1 MVWIPP
7 IATFLDRRNALH
19 LRPKMD
25 ATVRHATRPPLSFS
39 LRQLYYRGNAQVGQ
53 SIPLAVLLIHEGCR
67 WLTRSQIPVVHY
79 ILGSSHLTSEKKGC
93 FEGSCSSP
101 ANELHALQLV
111 QLISHQ
117 CISDLA
123 RERKL
128 YMHECVVLCPY
139 FVPIVVLVPS
149 MDHAFQARS
158 EGSWCGTEQST
169 GPSLSVISRLHTQR
183 NKSTPG
189 WALLSRGRGA
199 LHTGHNSVAL
209 PTRLLSHPLT
219 VQPED
224 QPKSSRHTLNEL
236 VTFISTV

>member
-39 LRQLYYRGNAQVGQ
+39 LRQLYYFRVNVQVGQ
-53 SIPLAVLLIHEGCR
+53 SIPFAVLLIHEGCR

-169 GPSLSVISRLHTQR
+169 GPSVSVSSRLHTQRDTQR

-189 WALLSRGRGA
+189 WALLSRGS
-199 LHTGHNSVAL
+199 LHPG
-209 PTRLLSHPLT
+209 
-219 VQPED
+219 
-224 QPKSSRHTLNEL
+224 HTLLYLQDCSRTPSQCSQRINPR
-236 VTFISTV
+236 VHAIH